1 MDWQQ
6 IMEQILEI
14 NDLQQEVLL
23 KSNNS
28 VIRKIVERHNK
39 YGNDTNFDKRTLNN
53 AILEHQ
59 IDITLYQVVILKKI
73 NELKLDTSHHS
84 IYINMPETEIEA
96 EKYVTEL
103 KKKYEL
109 ANKCFD
115 LVIDIETLSNIEYE
129 SNSKFED
136 TEYASKI
143 RFENDLFQNYIL
155 NIISIG
161 KENIKSKI
169 ISKQQE
175 FLNSLSLD
183 QKKNL
188 FLQLFTLSYDKNSFE
203 YFNQDNLIIKIG
215 KERNYNLPQIA
226 ALSSSYQDYRKLL
239 TVLENERIEKQPL
252 ENTYDEFKIIYETEF
267 FKQKVNKK

>member
-1 MDWQQ
+1 MNWQQ
-6 IMEQILEI
+6 ILNQILEI
-14 NDLQQEVLL
+14 IELQQEVLL
-23 KSNNS
+23 KSNNP
-28 VIRKIVERHNK
+28 VIRKIVERYNK
-39 YGNDTNFDKRTLNN
+39 YGNDIDFDKRTLNN
-53 AILEHQ
+53 AVLEHQ
-59 IDITLYQVVILKKI
+59 IDITPYQVVILKKI
-73 NELKLDTSHHS
+73 NVLELDASQYS
-84 IYINMPETEIEA
+84 IYINMPETEVEA

-115 LVIDIETLSNIEYE
+115 LVMDIETLSSIEYE

-136 TEYASKI
+136 TEYANKI

-155 NIISIG
+155 NIINMS
-161 KENIKSKI
+161 KENIESKI
-169 ISKQQE
+169 ISKQLE

-215 KERNYNLPQIA
+215 KEKNYNLPQLA
-226 ALSSSYQDYRKLL
+226 ALSSLYQNYRKIL
-239 TVLENERIEKQPL
+239 TFLENERIEKQPL
-252 ENTYDEFKIIYETEF
+252 ENIYDELKIIYEADL
-267 FKQKVNKK
+267 FKQKINKK